1 MKKIIFLL
9 VAAWFG
15 FNTMAQGPG
24 SLNFSTD
31 MNYLQGLVRDAGFYS
46 GLSFST
52 NKKVVGSPFLA
63 DEYYTG
69 YIRFFNDTVISKLP
83 LKYNQLYNELYYQD
97 TKGEL
102 VLTSSFK
109 EFGINV
115 IAGNTLRSYVF
126 KNGYPAVG
134 AADAKTFYQ
143 YLGGQ
148 QVEFLKRNT
157 KELREAVA
165 IDGSMYYRIIDRE
178 EFYVYHTAKRQLTQV
193 KKDKESILEALPD
206 FKNKIETV
214 CAERKIK
221 CKNENEITLLFS
233 QL

>member
-1 MKKIIFLL
+1 MKKIFFLL
-9 VAAWFG
+9 AAALFG

-24 SLNFSTD
+24 SLSFSTD
-31 MNYLQGLVRDAGFYS
+31 LNYLQGLVRDAGFYS

-52 NKKVVGSPFLA
+52 NKKVVGTPFLME
-63 DEYYTG
+63 EYYTG
-69 YIRFFNDTVISKLP
+69 YIRFFNDTIIRNLS

-97 TKGEL
+97 ARGEL
-102 VLTSSFK
+102 VLTTAFK
-109 EFGINV
+109 EFGINAV
-115 IAGNTLRSYVF
+115 TGGSNKAYVF
-126 KNGYPAVG
+126 KNGYPALSDT
-134 AADAKTFYQ
+134 DAKTFYQ
-143 YLGGQ
+143 FLGGQ
-148 QVEFLKRNT
+148 QVAFLKRNT

-178 EFYVYHTAKRQLTQV
+178 EYYVYNTAKRQLTQI
-193 KKDKESILEALPD
+193 KKDKESIIEALPD

>member
-1 MKKIIFLL
+1 MKKIICLL
-9 VAAWFG
+9 LAAWFG

-52 NKKVVGSPFLA
+52 NKKVVGTPFLVE
-63 DEYYTG
+63 DYYTG

-97 TKGEL
+97 TRGEL
-102 VLTSSFK
+102 VLTTSFK

-115 IAGNTLRSYVF
+115 IAGNNPRSYVF
-126 KNGYPAVG
+126 KNGYPSVG

-143 YLGGQ
+143 YLSGQ

-165 IDGSMYYRIIDRE
+165 MDGTMYYRIIDRE
-178 EFYVYHTAKRQLTQV
+178 EFYVYNTAKRQITQI

-206 FKNKIETV
+206 FKNKIEAV